1 MQRSVVGAASGA
13 IVTSLATLVCCLPAG
28 LLGAAGGSAVAAFLF
43 DAGRP
48 WMLGLSLG
56 FLALGFVQAYRA
68 KRCGAKPNR
77 WALGLLV
84 FALLMVM
91 LAAIFPQVIAGFFA
105 DYGSWK

>member
-13 IVTSLATLVCCLPAG
+13 IVTSLATLVCCLPVG
-28 LLGAAGGSAVAAFLF
+28 LLGAAGGSAVAAFVF

-56 FLALGFVQAYRA
+56 FLALGFAQAYRA

-77 WALGLLV
+77 LALGLLAV
-84 FALLMVM
+84 AVVIVV